1 MTKYLLNEN
10 IHGYEK
16 ITAEDIEKTN
26 GSDNLFVVII
36 NKGIDNKTGNY
47 YQFINK
53 ALKNKNRV
61 IVVGLNDENKSF
73 KPIASM
79 MTTFNNYNIYQ
90 VEAKEDISAP
100 YLLKLE
106 EREPDLEE
114 VQTFVGGDIT
124 AYSDMSTI
132 LFGVESLVEEGNIE
146 GLKNYVQ
153 EHIMSIENL
162 TVTLNNMKKTCD
174 AFNSNE
180 LIDAVRALK
189 DKEKR
194 LSSKMI
200 EKDKV
205 IDETKHDRDQYKI
218 DAENLKKENER
229 LKNKNDD
236 LRNQAE
242 TCGSIV
248 KTYKEIHTQNINCKA
263 KLVLYFK
270 EISYVKYVNS
280 LILQLAKAIKL
291 RKNNIKIKLIIY
303 DTSSEFYQVYN
314 PLRIVSGAEYV
325 ANKGSIVS
333 KVESFVVSEA
343 NPTITQDI
351 LISEQC
357 FDVVIIYDR
366 IKGMT
371 NLVDGNNVTK
381 FFVINSSTDYGKLK
395 APLKINDT
403 SFIITNANSSIGIVN
418 SKDGGGIKSKTREFL
433 DIPYIDGYSK
443 STDASKTSKYMKLAT
458 EFTQVP
464 LIDTILKKSRINT
477 II

>member
-16 ITAEDIEKTN
+16 ITVEDVEKAD
-26 GSDNLFVVII
+26 GSNNLFVII
-36 NKGIDNKTGNY
+36 IDKGIDNLTGQY
-47 YQFINK
+47 YKFINR

-61 IVVGLNDENKSF
+61 IAVGLNDENKSF
-73 KPIASM
+73 RPIASM
-79 MTTFNNYNIYQ
+79 MTTFNNYDIYQ
-90 VEAKEDISAP
+90 VEAKEDVSAP

-106 EREPDLEE
+106 DRKPDLAE
-114 VQTFVGGDIT
+114 VQTFIGGDVT

-146 GLKNYVQ
+146 GLRNYVQ
-153 EHIMSIENL
+153 EHMMSIENL

-180 LIDAVRALK
+180 LIDAVNSLK

-194 LSSKMI
+194 LTDTI
-200 EKDKV
+200 TEKDKV
-205 IDETKHDRDQYKI
+205 IDETKHERDQSKV
-218 DAENLKKENER
+218 DAETLKREVER
-229 LKNKNDD
+229 LKGKNED
-236 LRNQAE
+236 LKNQAE
-242 TCGSIV
+242 TGGSII
-248 KTYKEIHTQNINCKA
+248 KSYKEIHTQSINCKA
-263 KLVLYFK
+263 KLIIYFK
-270 EISYVKYVNS
+270 EISYVKYMNS
-280 LILQLAKAIKL
+280 LVLQLVKAIKL
-291 RKNNIKIKLIIY
+291 RKNNIKVKLIIY

-314 PLRIVSGAEYV
+314 PLRIVSGSEYV
-325 ANKGSIVS
+325 ANKGSIIS

-343 NPTITQDI
+343 NPTITQDV

-371 NLVDGNNVTK
+371 DLVDGNNVTK
-381 FFVINSSTDYGKLK
+381 FFVINSSTDYDKLK

-403 SFIITNANSSIGIVN
+403 SFIITSANSSIGKVKGQA
-418 SKDGGGIKSKTREFL
+418 SAAVKSKTREFL
-433 DIPYIDGYSK
+433 DIPYIDGYSN

-458 EFTQVP
+458 EFTKVP
-464 LIDTILKKSRINT
+464 LIDTLIKKSRVNT